1 MEDKDVKLVEKIL
14 SLKNVIVFCEVHFM
28 AKTAVDKM
36 LEAGKI

>member
-1 MEDKDVKLVEKIL
+1 MENRNAELTEKIL